1 MAPAATVP
9 ATRPVRTP
17 AGGEVAASD
26 AGGVVEDVADDVDF
40 EQPVIATRT
49 VAAPVSLPSLPKR
62 IVVSSFIAA
71 VLAASAA
78 SAQQIWV
85 GRGRFWRTPPKWA
98 KAENF
103 DGSFNFCRAYF
114 SSDRRED
121 GGTGWDTDFPGADNN
136 FSVRLAELTMMRVKL
151 DKVGQPDYV
160 VVKLTDPLMNRCAIL
175 HFEDSGTIRFS
186 PEEVQNLR
194 DYVLK
199 GGFITVDDFWG
210 TQAWNQWAEEIGR
223 VLPEYPI
230 VDIPLNHPIMHTLY
244 DVKEIEQVSS
254 IQFWSRNGGSVSE
267 RAWMNDS
274 PTVNFR
280 GIADEKGRL
289 MVVMAHNTDIP
300 DTWERE
306 GENQQYFERFSPNGY
321 AVGVNI
327 VLYAYT
333 H

>member
-98 KAENF
+98 KRGELRRVA
-103 DGSFNFCRAYF
+103 SISAARYF

-136 FSVRLAELTMMRVKL
+136 FSVRLAELTIDARQA
-151 DKVGQPDYV
+151 GQGRPA
-160 VVKLTDPLMNRCAIL
+160 R
-175 HFEDSGTIRFS
+175 
-186 PEEVQNLR
+186 LR
-194 DYVLK
+194 RR
-199 GGFITVDDFWG
+199 
-210 TQAWNQWAEEIGR
+210 QA
-223 VLPEYPI
+223 
-230 VDIPLNHPIMHTLY
+230 
-244 DVKEIEQVSS
+244 
-254 IQFWSRNGGSVSE
+254 
-267 RAWMNDS
+267 
-274 PTVNFR
+274 
-280 GIADEKGRL
+280 
-289 MVVMAHNTDIP
+289 
-300 DTWERE
+300 
-306 GENQQYFERFSPNGY
+306 
-321 AVGVNI
+321 
-327 VLYAYT
+327 
-333 H
+333 

>member
-1 MAPAATVP
+1 MVLSSLI
-9 ATRPVRTP
+9 
-17 AGGEVAASD
+17 VAAL
-26 AGGVVEDVADDVDF
+26 A
-40 EQPVIATRT
+40 
-49 VAAPVSLPSLPKR
+49 
-62 IVVSSFIAA
+62 VSSVF
-71 VLAASAA
+71 
-78 SAQQIWV
+78 AQQIWV

-98 KAENF
+98 KAEDF

-114 SSDRRED
+114 TSDRREE

-151 DKVGQPDYV
+151 QAANGQPEYV
-160 VVKLTDPLMNRCAIL
+160 VVRLTDPLMARCAIV
-175 HFEDSGTIRFS
+175 HFEDAGTIRLT
-186 PEEVQNLR
+186 PDEVQSLR
-194 DYVLK
+194 NYLLK

-210 TQAWNQWAEEIGR
+210 TEAWHQWAEEIAR

-230 VDIPLNHPIMHTLY
+230 VDIPLDHPIMHTLY

-254 IQFWSRNGGSVSE
+254 IQFWTRSGGNVSE
-267 RAWMNDS
+267 RSAINDS

-306 GENQQYFERFSPNGY
+306 GENQEYFERFSPNGY

>member
-223 VLPEYPI
+223 VLPEYP
-230 VDIPLNHPIMHTLY
+230 
-244 DVKEIEQVSS
+244 SS
-254 IQFWSRNGGSVSE
+254 TSR
-267 RAWMNDS
+267 
-274 PTVNFR
+274 
-280 GIADEKGRL
+280 
-289 MVVMAHNTDIP
+289 
-300 DTWERE
+300 
-306 GENQQYFERFSPNGY
+306 
-321 AVGVNI
+321 
-327 VLYAYT
+327 
-333 H
+333 